1 MEDKKSIRG
10 EVRRRIK
17 QMSEQEKRSAAR
29 AIFEAV
35 EATAE
40 FNEAEC
46 VALFA
51 AMWDEVPTDEAL
63 ERWRLQGKRVIVPRV
78 EGDIM
83 RYYPYSPDQMREGA
97 FGIMEPVGEVEVE
110 PSAIDLMIV
119 PARAFT
125 PHGER
130 LGRGGGF
137 YDKYMS
143 LSGFRATT
151 FGIAFASQIFD
162 TLPTD
167 PHDIAVDR
175 VFSNLSV
182 NIAIENDT
190 V

>member
-1 MEDKKSIRG
+1 MEDKKSIRS

-17 QMSEQEKRSAAR
+17 LMSEQDKRMAAKT
-29 AIFEAV
+29 IFKTI

-40 FNEAEC
+40 FRSAKC
-46 VALFA
+46 IALFA
-51 AMWDEVPTDEAL
+51 SMHEEVPTDEAL
-63 ERWRLQGKRVIVPRV
+63 EHWRLQGKRVVVPRV

-83 RYYPYSPDQMREGA
+83 RYYDYSPDQMIEGA
-97 FGIMEPVGEVEVE
+97 FGIMEPVGDVEVE

-125 PHGER
+125 PRGER

-143 LSGFRATT
+143 QSEFRATK

-162 TLPTD
+162 TLPTA

-175 VFSNLSV
+175 LFS
-182 NIAIENDT
+182 A
-190 V
+190 

>member
-17 QMSEQEKRSAAR
+17 LMSEDDKHTAAR

-35 EATAE
+35 EATPE
-40 FNEAEC
+40 FSEAHC

-51 AMWDEVPTDEAL
+51 AMWDEVPTDETL
-63 ERWRLQGKRVIVPRV
+63 ERWRSLGKRVIVPRV
-78 EGDIM
+78 EGEIM
-83 RYYPYSPDQMREGA
+83 RYYDYSPECMTEGA
-97 FGIMEPVGEVEVE
+97 FGIMEPIGEVEVE

-125 PHGER
+125 PRGER

-143 LSGFRATT
+143 KSEFRATK
-151 FGIAFASQIFD
+151 FGISFACQIFD
-162 TLPTD
+162 TLPAD

-175 VFSNLSV
+175 LFY
-182 NIAIENDT
+182 A
-190 V
+190 

>member
-1 MEDKKSIRG
+1 MEDKKSIRS

-17 QMSEQEKRSAAR
+17 LMSEDDKQTAAR

-40 FNEAEC
+40 FNDAEC

-51 AMWDEVPTDEAL
+51 AMWDEVPTNEAL
-63 ERWRLQGKRVIVPRV
+63 ERWRILGKRVVVPRV

-97 FGIMEPVGEVEVE
+97 FGIMEPVGDVEVE

-125 PHGER
+125 PRGER

-137 YDKYMS
+137 YDNGNTAGAVAFVVTERVPCHEVRHS
-143 LSGFRATT
+143 LRLSDIRHA
-151 FGIAFASQIFD
+151 
-162 TLPTD
+162 
-167 PHDIAVDR
+167 PHR
-175 VFSNLSV
+175 SPRHRRR
-182 NIAIENDT
+182 
-190 V
+190 

>member
-1 MEDKKSIRG
+1 MEDKKSIRS

-17 QMSEQEKRSAAR
+17 LMSEDDKQTAAR

-40 FNEAEC
+40 FIEAEC

-51 AMWDEVPTDEAL
+51 AMWDEVPTNEAL
-63 ERWRLQGKRVIVPRV
+63 ERWRTLGKRVVVPRV

-83 RYYPYSPDQMREGA
+83 RYYPYSPERMTEGA
-97 FGIMEPVGEVEVE
+97 FGIMEPVGDVEVE

-125 PHGER
+125 PRGER

-143 LSGFRATT
+143 QSRFRATK

-162 TLPTD
+162 TLPTA

-175 VFSNLSV
+175 LFS
-182 NIAIENDT
+182 A
-190 V
+190 

>member
-1 MEDKKSIRG
+1 MEDKKSIRS

-17 QMSEQEKRSAAR
+17 LMSEDDKQRAAR

-40 FNEAEC
+40 FIEAEC

-51 AMWDEVPTDEAL
+51 AMWDEVPTNEAL
-63 ERWRLQGKRVIVPRV
+63 ERWRILGKRVVVPRV

-97 FGIMEPVGEVEVE
+97 FGIMEPVGDVEVE

-125 PHGER
+125 PRGER

-143 LSGFRATT
+143 QSEFRATK

-162 TLPTD
+162 TLPTA

-175 VFSNLSV
+175 LFS
-182 NIAIENDT
+182 A
-190 V
+190 